1 MCCSRPL
8 HKCRPETATGKHA
21 SRSEA
26 WGCRLAGPLIP
37 AGYQIGRIKYWTAP
51 KTAGGRLDQLYQ
63 PRICGTQPT
72 INSLHAG
79 ILAGHWGVSGTSRTR
94 PEPALSNQSG
104 PLSRLAP
111 SRNASY
117 GTVSFEVRVAVRFLV
132 GFPPGVAGLP
142 GHVLV
147 DAEQVHDLLEVE
159 PTAQLFLQRPKRE
172 VPPPEQRVQV
182 RRSSASLLM
191 APSAA
196 ACPGP
201 AASPGTSDRPWPRDA
216 GRFPPATCCHGAY
229 LSAPP

>member
-1 MCCSRPL
+1 MRASSP
-8 HKCRPETATGKHA
+8 ATGA
-21 SRSEA
+21 YRVQA
-26 WGCRLAGPLIP
+26 
-37 AGYQIGRIKYWTAP
+37 AP
-51 KTAGGRLDQLYQ
+51 GQ
-63 PRICGTQPT
+63 
-72 INSLHAG
+72 
-79 ILAGHWGVSGTSRTR
+79 
-94 PEPALSNQSG
+94 
-104 PLSRLAP
+104 SRLAP

-172 VPPPEQRVQV
+172 VPPPAQRVQV